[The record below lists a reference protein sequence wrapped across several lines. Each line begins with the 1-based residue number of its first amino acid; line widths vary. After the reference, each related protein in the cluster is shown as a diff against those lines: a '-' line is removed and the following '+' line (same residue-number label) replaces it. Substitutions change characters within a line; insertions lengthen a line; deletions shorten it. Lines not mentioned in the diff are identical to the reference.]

1 MIINVGQENLRV
13 DKSVGNAEHLH
24 RGHEM
29 EVHDAFA
36 EAGQI
41 EEQGYPQEGGA
52 GNSEE
57 LKEDRP
63 PA

>member
-1 MIINVGQENLRV
+1 
-13 DKSVGNAEHLH
+13 
-24 RGHEM
+24 M